1 MLSSYNADM
10 EFAKEN
16 PEYSDWIEDI
26 EANMSALRDVT
37 LVVGDAET
45 IYIGVLFLW
54 LSIISI

>member
-45 IYIGVLFLW
+45 IYN
-54 LSIISI
+54 